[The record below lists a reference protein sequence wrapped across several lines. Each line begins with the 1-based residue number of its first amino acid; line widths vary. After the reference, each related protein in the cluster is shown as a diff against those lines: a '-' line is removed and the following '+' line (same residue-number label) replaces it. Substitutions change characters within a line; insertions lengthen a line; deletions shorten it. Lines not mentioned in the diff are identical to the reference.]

1 MEQVNLQSHSLADLS
16 WWQKRYK
23 NLFLGYLKNI
33 KQGCV
38 RVIQG
43 TEVHVFGNES
53 DELTADLQVTN
64 PDFYSKSIKGGS
76 IGFAESFIDGDWQT
90 SDLVALLRLFAIN
103 QNESDRFEQLTSAFN
118 KLSNKWFHFT
128 NRNTKSQ
135 AKKNILDHY
144 DLGNELYTRFLD
156 KEMVYSAAVF
166 DSSSQSLEDAQLNKF
181 KHICDALELS
191 PNDNLIEIGTGWGGL
206 AIYAAQNYGC
216 KVTTTTISD
225 AQFQYAKNKVEKL
238 GLSEQITL
246 LKQDYRLLTGQFDKL
261 VSVEMIEAVGK
272 EFFHEF
278 FNQCE
283 ALVKPKGKLLI
294 QAITIADQ
302 RFESYSNNVDFI
314 QRYIFPGGCLPSV
327 TQLQLNLTKHTNF
340 VTQSIKD
347 IGLDYAMTLQHWTL
361 RFLANWQEIKPHG
374 YDDTFKRLWLFYFAY
389 CEAAFLEK
397 KVSTVHL
404 LAQK

>member
-1 MEQVNLQSHSLADLS
+1 MEQVDVQPQVEADLS

-23 NLFLGYLKNI
+23 NIFLTYLKNI
-33 KQGCV
+33 TQGCV

-43 TEVHVFGNES
+43 AEVHVFGNEAASLTS
-53 DELTADLQVTN
+53 DILVSDPE
-64 PDFYSKSIKGGS
+64 FYGKAIKGGS
-76 IGFAESFIDGDWQT
+76 IGFAESYIDGDWRT
-90 SDLVALLRLFAIN
+90 SNLVDLLRVFAIN
-103 QNESDRFEQLTSAFN
+103 QNESDKFEKLTSAFN

-156 KEMVYSAAVF
+156 TEMVYSSAVF
-166 DSSSQSLEDAQLNKF
+166 ESPEQSLEDAHLNKF

-191 PNDNLIEIGTGWGGL
+191 SEDHLVEIGTGWGGL
-206 AIYAAQNYGC
+206 AVYAAKNYGC

-225 AQFQYAKNKVEKL
+225 AQFQYASDKVKQL
-238 GLSEQITL
+238 GLEQQVTL
-246 LKQDYRLLTGQFDKL
+246 LKKDYRLLTGQYDKL

-278 FNQCE
+278 FKQCE
-283 ALVKPKGKLLI
+283 ALVKPKGKMLI

-302 RFESYSNNVDFI
+302 RFESYSNGVDFI
-314 QRYIFPGGCLPSV
+314 QRYIFPGGCLPSI
-327 TQLQLNLTKHTNF
+327 TQLQQNLTKHTTM
-340 VTQSIKD
+340 VTQNIMD
-347 IGLDYAMTLQHWTL
+347 IGIDYAWTLQHWTQ
-361 RFLANWQEIKPHG
+361 RFLANWNDIKPHG
-374 YDDTFKRLWLFYFAY
+374 YDEKFKRLWLFYFAY

-404 LAQK
+404 LAAK